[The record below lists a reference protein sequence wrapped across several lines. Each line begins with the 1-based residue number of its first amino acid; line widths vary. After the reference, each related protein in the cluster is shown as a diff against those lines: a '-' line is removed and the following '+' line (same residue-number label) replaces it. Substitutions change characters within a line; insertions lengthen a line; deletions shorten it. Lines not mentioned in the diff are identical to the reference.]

1 MVFSNP
7 QEERAFNL
15 KRLEPKF
22 ICLVISILFFTAC
35 GGSGATG
42 GASEEKTNT
51 APTLSGNNSLPV
63 TEGQTVVASL
73 RATDRENDTLT
84 YSIVSG
90 DDQTMFDLTAGGELS
105 FFAAPDFEVP
115 GDEGQ
120 DNVYNLT
127 VQVSDG
133 ILSTSQDIT
142 VTVIDAFEGR
152 VVDAPI
158 SGASVFIDINGNGLR
173 EVNEPSGVTDDEGFF
188 GVAMFDLVADSGAK
202 VISVGGTDILTGQT
216 LPRLV
221 MISDV
226 PADLRKPANVTPVT
240 TVLAAAEITSDK
252 TELLIA
258 LGLSGTP
265 EELLTRDGWQEAVA
279 GDADAKA
286 IQQVNQQL
294 GLLLQ
299 VAATLAGGAA
309 GTADAP
315 VLMVKSLAKQ
325 IISFA
330 ILPSGLDLTSAAEIQ
345 ALFSNAMAAATLG
358 LSIQD
363 QALEAIAESVASV
376 NSVIADP
383 FLDPMSNTASEIVGA
398 SQKTLLA
405 SVLDLVAG
413 NRSVEDFNQQTTSA
427 RLFQSITLAADA
439 PDTDGDG
446 VADALDSD
454 DDGDGVKD
462 SADAF
467 SKDALESADTDG
479 DGIGNNADA
488 DDDNDGLLD
497 AQDGFP
503 LVPLGA
509 LVDTDADGRPNDCD
523 AACQE
528 SGMSADADDDNDG
541 IADADDGY
549 PLVAL
554 GSLTDTDGDGR
565 PNDCDAACQEAGM
578 SADSDDDNDGVAD
591 ADDGYPLAGLGSLTD
606 TDGDGRPDDCDA
618 ACQETGMSADAD
630 DDNDGVD
637 DAADPYP
644 LDANVSVLPTTAPQA
659 LALELLP
666 QSENLLTGTLTS
678 TAQDNRAVT
687 YSITTQASHGT
698 ATVTN
703 SLTGEFSYT
712 TSADRAEADS
722 FSYIV
727 NDGFVDSMPSTI
739 SVSLNTDP
747 LYKYQWHLSN
757 TGQTNFAN
765 TGGSVGADMN
775 VSGAIAAGYTGQG
788 VVVAVVDTGLE
799 IAHEDLIEN
808 VVAGSYDFVD
818 NDTDPTLAGNGGDH
832 GTAVAGI
839 TAARGWNNIGP
850 RGAAPKVSL
859 KGYNWLENQSAAAWI
874 STFGGEE
881 YSRNVDIFNNSWGF
895 APLAIDQAPS
905 ATEEVT
911 LSTTLPAMRG
921 GKGAIFVKSAGNDFD
936 EDSNGLCGTSNG
948 DGGLSCRDA
957 NQDSTHNNAGII
969 VVSAL
974 NADGSRFSR
983 STIGS
988 AIWVSAP
995 GGEYG
1000 SSGAGGA
1007 PAIMTT
1013 DVQGCTKGYV
1023 GGGGDGA
1030 NEFDSKSNPYGE
1042 NANCNYMSTM
1052 NGTSSAAPNT
1062 SGVIA
1067 LMLEANSSLTMRDVK
1082 HILAT
1087 TSEQVDASIA
1097 PVIVDGIT
1105 YHEWVVNEVGYTYHN
1120 YYGFGGIDA
1129 TAAVN
1134 SAKSYTGGS
1143 LGAQS
1148 TLDWISTG
1156 TIDLDIGFGSTVT
1169 RAINVPTAGTV
1180 EYVLVRL
1187 NLTHADP
1194 SEVGFRLTSPSGTTT
1209 TIWQPHV
1216 AVDTAVNGRDAYLSA
1231 SAFYGESMAGEW
1243 ILSAYDHV
1251 NGNTMTLHSYEI
1263 QIKHR

>member
-1 MVFSNP
+1 M
-7 QEERAFNL
+7 
-15 KRLEPKF
+15 
-22 ICLVISILFFTAC
+22 TAC

-42 GASEEKTNT
+42 GVPEVKTNT
-51 APTLSGNNSLPV
+51 APTLSGVDSLPV
-63 TEGQTVVASL
+63 SEGQTVVASL
-73 RATDRENDTLT
+73 SATDRENDTLT

-90 DDQTMFDLTAGGELS
+90 DDQTMFDLTVGGELS
-105 FFAAPDFEVP
+105 FVSAPDFEVP

-133 ILSTSQDIT
+133 ALSTSQDIT

-158 SGASVFIDINGNGLR
+158 SGASVFIDINDNGMR
-173 EVNEPSGVTDDEGFF
+173 EANEPSGVTDDEGFF
-188 GVAMFDLVADSGAK
+188 GVTMFDLVAGPGAK
-202 VISVGGTDILTGQT
+202 VISVGGTDTLTGQA

-240 TVLAAAEITSDK
+240 TVLAAAEKASDK

-265 EELLTRDGWQEAVA
+265 EELLTRDGWQDAMA

-299 VAATLAGGAA
+299 IAASLAGGAA
-309 GTADAP
+309 GTADAS
-315 VLMVKSLAKQ
+315 VLMAKSLAKQ
-325 IISFA
+325 ITSFA
-330 ILPSGLDLTSAAEIQ
+330 VSPNGLDLTSATEIRGLLSG
-345 ALFSNAMAAATLG
+345 AITSAVPDLG
-358 LSIQD
+358 IQD
-363 QALEAIAESVASV
+363 LALEAIAESVASV
-376 NSVIADP
+376 NSVVADP
-383 FLDPMSNTASEIVGA
+383 FLDPMSDTAVEIVGV
-398 SQKTLLA
+398 SQQTLLA

-413 NRSVEDFNQQTTSA
+413 NRSVEDFSQQTTSA

-467 SKDALESADTDG
+467 SKDATESADTDG
-479 DGIGNNADA
+479 DGIGNNGDA
-488 DDDNDGLLD
+488 DDDNDEVLD
-497 AQDGFP
+497 VQDGFP
-503 LVPLGA
+503 LVSIGA
-509 LVDTDADGRPNDCD
+509 LADTDADGRPNDCD

-528 SGMSADADDDNDG
+528 TGMSADADDDNDG
-541 IADADDGY
+541 VADADDGY

-565 PNDCDAACQEAGM
+565 PNDCDSACQETGM
-578 SADSDDDNDGVAD
+578 SADTDDDNDGVAD
-591 ADDGYPLAGLGSLTD
+591 ADDGYPLAALGSLTD

-618 ACQETGMSADAD
+618 ACQETGMFADAD

-659 LALELLP
+659 LTLELLP
-666 QSENLLTGTLTS
+666 QSDNLLTGTLTA

-687 YSITTQASHGT
+687 YSITTQAAHGT

-703 SLTGEFSYT
+703 SATGEFSYT
-712 TSADRAEADS
+712 TSADGAQADS

-739 SVSLNTDP
+739 SLSLKTDP

-765 TGGSVGADMN
+765 AGGSVGADMN

-788 VVVAVVDTGLE
+788 VVVAVVDSGLE

-808 VVAGSYDFVD
+808 VVTGSYDFVD
-818 NDTDPTLAGNGGDH
+818 DDTDPTLAGNGVDH

-839 TAARGWNNIGP
+839 TAARGWNNIGL

-859 KGYNWLENQSAAAWI
+859 KGYNWLGNQSTATWTSI
-874 STFGGEE
+874 FGGEE
-881 YSRNVDIFNNSWGF
+881 YSQNIDIFNNSWGF
-895 APLAIDQAPS
+895 APLAIDQSPS
-905 ATEEVT
+905 AREATT
-911 LSTTLPAMRG
+911 LNTTLPAMRG

-957 NQDSTHNNAGII
+957 NQDSTNNNANAI

-974 NADGSRFSR
+974 NADGTRASY

-988 AIWVSAP
+988 AVWVSAP

-1013 DVQGCTKGYV
+1013 DVQGCTKGFV

-1030 NEFDSKSNPYGE
+1030 NEFNSKSNPHGE
-1042 NANCNYMSTM
+1042 NANCNYTSTM
-1052 NGTSSAAPNT
+1052 NGTSAAAPNV
-1062 SGVIA
+1062 SGAIA
-1067 LMLEANSSLTMRDVK
+1067 LMLEANPSLTMRDVK

-1097 PVIVDGIT
+1097 PVTVDGIT
-1105 YHEWVVNEVGYTYHN
+1105 YHEWVTNDVGYTYHN
-1120 YYGFGGIDA
+1120 YYGFGGVDA

-1134 SAKSYTGGS
+1134 AAKTYTAGS
-1143 LGAQS
+1143 LGTQS
-1148 TLDWISTG
+1148 TADWVSTG

-1169 RAINVPTAGTV
+1169 RGINIPTAGTV

-1209 TIWQPHV
+1209 SIWQPHV
-1216 AVDTAVNGRDAYLSA
+1216 AVDTPVHAGDAYLSA
-1231 SAFYGESMAGEW
+1231 SAFYGESMAGDW
-1243 ILSAYDHV
+1243 VLSAYDHA
-1251 NGNTMTLHSYEI
+1251 NGNSMTLHSYEI
-1263 QIKHR
+1263 QIKYR